1 MADEILMQV
10 FVHGIVEHLKVHFI
24 ILVDAAELVP
34 GQLGDEVLSEWLAGA
49 EMSPVSDPGELG
61 QIPVKNV

>member
-1 MADEILMQV
+1 MILSIDYNVGNATSICRRNVKADEILMQV

-34 GQLGDEVLSEWLAGA
+34 GQLGDEVLSE
-49 EMSPVSDPGELG
+49 
-61 QIPVKNV
+61 

>member
-34 GQLGDEVLSEWLAGA
+34 GQLGDEVLSE
-49 EMSPVSDPGELG
+49 
-61 QIPVKNV
+61 